1 MITLERKTSVQKQI
15 AKYLLDRAKND
26 IIKLHTKQVER
37 EIIPD
42 GLGCLSVSRYIRAM
56 RQIGLIDYEDPRKTG
71 HFYIIK
77 IKPELKE
84 WLKEIK
90 NERN

>member
-1 MITLERKTSVQKQI
+1 MITLERKTAVQKQI
-15 AKYLLDRAKND
+15 AKYLLDKAKNN
-26 IIKLHTKQVER
+26 IVKLHTKQVER

-56 RQIGLIDYEDPRKTG
+56 RQQGLIEYEDPRKMG

-77 IKPELKE
+77 IKPNLKE
-84 WLKEIK
+84 WLKEEK
-90 NERN
+90 

>member
-1 MITLERKTSVQKQI
+1 MITFERKTEIQKRI
-15 AKYLLDRAKND
+15 ARYLIKKAKND
-26 IIKLHTKQVER
+26 ILKLHTKQVER

-56 RQIGLIDYEDPRKTG
+56 RQQKLIEYEDPRKTG

-77 IKPELKE
+77 IKPELKN
-84 WLKEIK
+84 WLKEEK
-90 NERN
+90 